1 MKKMLLIITLLVL
14 LLVPLAVTSSFLLH
28 MFILIYFYI
37 ALSVAWNIL
46 ALSGNVSLG
55 HCAFFGIAAY
65 TSAILFIKLG
75 IYPWIGLLAGTGMA
89 ILAAVTMGLPMLRL
103 RGPMFSLA
111 TIAFGEVLRQIAV
124 TWRDL
129 TAGSEGLTIPFE
141 TGWLYLMFPTK
152 VPFYY
157 IFLVLALASVYVSY
171 RLYYSAMGY
180 HLRAIAADA
189 EAAQSLGINTS
200 RVQMVALFWSAG
212 ITGVLGVFFTQYVYI
227 IEPEWA
233 FSMMLFSVQPALNGI
248 IGGIGT
254 VFGPVLGAI
263 LMTPLGEYLRTY
275 LGSVHQGFNFFIYGL
290 ILIGVVMVL
299 PGGIFPALV
308 PYLKSWGLMSSGP
321 GGANVGSAGKATP
334 PIPPRTK
341 SPRKEERP

>member
-1 MKKMLLIITLLVL
+1 MKKILFLILLLFLLLI
-14 LLVPLAVTSSFLLH
+14 PLFIESSFMLH
-28 MFILIYFYI
+28 MFILIFFYI
-37 ALSVAWNIL
+37 ALSVGWNIL

-55 HCAFFGIAAY
+55 HCAFFGLASY

-75 IYPWIGLLAGTGMA
+75 VLPWFGLLAG
-89 ILAAVTMGLPMLRL
+89 IAVALLGATAMSLPLLRL

-111 TIAFGEVLRQIAV
+111 TIAFGEVLRQVAV
-124 TWRDL
+124 TWRSL

-141 TGWLYLMFPTK
+141 TGWLVLQFTTK

-157 IFLVLALASVYVSY
+157 IFLVLAIASIFISY
-171 RLYYSAMGY
+171 RIYYSSVGY

-200 RVQMVALFWSAG
+200 KVQMIALYWSAG
-212 ITGVLGVFFTQYVYI
+212 ITGALGVFFTQYVYM

-233 FSMMLFSVQPALNGI
+233 FSLMLFSVQPVLNGI

-263 LMTPLGEYLRTY
+263 LMTPLGEFLRSY
-275 LGSVHQGFNFFIYGL
+275 LGTLHQGFNFFVYGL
-290 ILIGVVMVL
+290 ILIGVVMVA
-299 PGGIFPALV
+299 PQGIFPALV
-308 PYLKSWGLMSSGP
+308 PFLRAKGWLRNRAEESDESS
-321 GGANVGSAGKATP
+321 SSFH
-334 PIPPRTK
+334 R
-341 SPRKEERP
+341 

>member
-1 MKKMLLIITLLVL
+1 MKKIFFLVLALAFLLIPLV
-14 LLVPLAVTSSFLLH
+14 VESSFILH
-28 MFILIYFYI
+28 LFILIFFYI

-55 HCAFFGIAAY
+55 HCAFFGLAAY
-65 TSAILFIKLG
+65 TSAILYIKFGILPWFGLVAGVAMALLG
-75 IYPWIGLLAGTGMA
+75 
-89 ILAAVTMGLPMLRL
+89 AVAMSLPMLRL

-111 TIAFGEVLRQIAV
+111 TIAFGEVLRQVAI

-141 TGWLYLMFPTK
+141 TGWLYLMFSSK
-152 VPFYY
+152 APFYY
-157 IFLVLALASVYVSY
+157 LFLILAVLSIYIAH
-171 RLYYSAMGY
+171 RLYYSAVGY

-200 RVQMVALFWSAG
+200 RVQMIALFWSAG
-212 ITGVLGVFFTQYVYI
+212 ITGALGVFFTQYVYM

-233 FSMMLFSVQPALNGI
+233 FSMMLFSVQPVLNGI

-263 LMTPLGEYLRTY
+263 LMTPLGEYLRSY
-275 LGSVHQGFNFFIYGL
+275 LGGLHQGFNFFVYGL
-290 ILIGVVMVL
+290 ILIGVVMVA
-299 PGGIFPALV
+299 PGGIFPSLV
-308 PYLKSWGLMSSGP
+308 PLLKAKGWVRNGPQETTPSSPP
-321 GGANVGSAGKATP
+321 GNPPSSKETSA
-334 PIPPRTK
+334 
-341 SPRKEERP
+341 